1 MNSMIGRRLSVV
13 AVFLAAGLAACAGKV
28 DEENFNQTV
37 SEIQSTLDDHDQR
50 ISQNESDISDLDS
63 RVSSLEQDLQ
73 DLRKNFQAQIS
84 ELEEGMRFALP
95 VHFEFDVA
103 QIRSVDRPLLDR
115 FASVVQSHYS
125 GATVTVE
132 GFADPAGTQAY
143 NRQLSRERA
152 QNVADYLVDQGG
164 LSQSNVRAVGYGE
177 SQNRLV
183 TDRQG
188 PGQQGLENRRVTFV
202 VEWNGKTGMS
212 GSGSMGSGSGS

>member
-1 MNSMIGRRLSVV
+1 MDSMIGRRLSVV
-13 AVFLAAGLAACAGKV
+13 AVFVAAGLVAACGGKV
-28 DEENFNQTV
+28 DQEDYDQTV
-37 SEIQSTLDDHDQR
+37 SEIRSTLDDHDSR
-50 ISQNESDISDLDS
+50 ISDNASSISDLDS

-73 DLRKNFQAQIS
+73 DMRENFQAQIT

-125 GATVTVE
+125 GSTITVE
-132 GFADPAGTQAY
+132 GFADPAGSQAY
-143 NRQLSRERA
+143 NEQLSQERA
-152 QNVADYLVDQGG
+152 QNVAEYLVDQGG
-164 LSQSNVRAVGYGE
+164 LSEENVRAVGYGE

-202 VEWNGKTGMS
+202 VEWNGDTGM
-212 GSGSMGSGSGS
+212 

>member
-1 MNSMIGRRLSVV
+1 MDSKIGRRLSVV
-13 AVFLAAGLAACAGKV
+13 AVFLAAGVVVACGGKV
-28 DEENFNQTV
+28 DEEDFNQSV
-37 SEIQSTLDDHDQR
+37 SEIQSSLDQHDSR
-50 ISQNESDISDLDS
+50 ISQNAADISDLDS

-73 DLRKNFQAQIS
+73 DMRENFQAQIS

-115 FASVVQSHYS
+115 FASVVRSHYS
-125 GATVTVE
+125 GSTVTVE

-143 NRQLSRERA
+143 NDQLSRERA
-152 QNVADYLVDQGG
+152 QNVADYLVSQGG
-164 LSQSNVRAVGYGE
+164 LSESNVRAVGYGE
-177 SQNRLV
+177 SQDRLV

-202 VEWNGKTGMS
+202 VEWNGETGMS
-212 GSGSMGSGSGS
+212 GSGSGSGF